1 MLAAARTSALQRWW
15 ANFILP
21 WIIPF
26 NGPHGFKVVPL
37 MKGGISVEIPYWRI
51 NQNHIRGMH
60 ACALATAAE
69 MCSGLSV
76 LELVDPKQ
84 YRMIMRT
91 LRMDYHY
98 QAKKRTVAVCTP
110 TSQDITEQVVR
121 PLESSDAVEYT
132 NTVQLHDAAGNHVAT
147 GTVTWQVKPWSK
159 VRTKV

>member
-1 MLAAARTSALQRWW
+1 M
-15 ANFILP
+15 
-21 WIIPF
+21 
-26 NGPHGFKVVPL
+26 
-37 MKGGISVEIPYWRI
+37 EIPYWRI

-69 MCSGLSV
+69 MCSGLSI

-98 QAKKRTVAVCTP
+98 QAKKRTVALCAP
-110 TSQDITEQVVR
+110 TSQEITEKVVR

-132 NTVQLHDAAGNHVAT
+132 NTVQLNDAAGNHIAT

-159 VRTKV
+159 VRTKM